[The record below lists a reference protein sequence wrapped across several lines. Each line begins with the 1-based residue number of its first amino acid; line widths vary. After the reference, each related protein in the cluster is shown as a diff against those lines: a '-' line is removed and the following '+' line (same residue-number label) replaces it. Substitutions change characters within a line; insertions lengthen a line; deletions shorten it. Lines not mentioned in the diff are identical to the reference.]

1 MSTKKRSSKGQF
13 IAAGK
18 QRATKA
24 VRVASP
30 PKKRKRARRN
40 PDAAPAATGGM
51 LAAVANPPDM
61 SELAE
66 FILPGF
72 AGYGATK
79 MLSRIVYT
87 QLSKKW
93 PGASKHVAV
102 GSTVISFL
110 AAWMLLHRIKKLA
123 PYQMPATVGAGI
135 AALQTIV
142 SQYLPKYGWMV
153 SDITMDSSSPLLSS
167 GAQRASMPSGAPV
180 ETLFPGGPEV
190 VGDDED
196 DVLVTDGIGDIDL
209 GSLGG
214 GTVESYADAN

>member
-1 MSTKKRSSKGQF
+1 MSKKRSAKGQF
-13 IAAGK
+13 VAK
-18 QRATKA
+18 RATKA
-24 VRVASP
+24 TKVMR
-30 PKKRKRARRN
+30 PKRRARRN
-40 PDAAPAATGGM
+40 PDDAGVVSSATGI
-51 LAAVANPPDM
+51 LAPVANPPDM
-61 SELAE
+61 SELAD
-66 FILPGF
+66 FVLPGF
-72 AGYGATK
+72 AGFAATK
-79 MLSRIVYT
+79 LLARIVAV
-87 QLSKKW
+87 QAAKRW
-93 PGASKHVAV
+93 PNAGKHVAV
-102 GSTVISFL
+102 GSTVVAFL

-135 AALQTIV
+135 AALQSAV
-142 SQYLPKYGWMV
+142 AAWLPKYGWMV
-153 SDITMDSSSPLLSS
+153 SEPSAENAPLLSS